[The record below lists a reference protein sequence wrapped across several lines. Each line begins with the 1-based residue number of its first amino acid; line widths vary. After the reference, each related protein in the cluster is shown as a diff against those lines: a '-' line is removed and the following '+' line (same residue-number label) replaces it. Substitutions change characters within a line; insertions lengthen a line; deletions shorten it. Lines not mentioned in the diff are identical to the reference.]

1 MTNYGVSIED
11 LNNFQSTLTKLYSQT
26 LYNKVLSIEQLRN
39 MSEPVKNVFIVDM
52 YEQLVKSANKLSD
65 VSEIKKIE
73 NYEKIVA
80 LLNVI
85 KEATENFI

>member
-1 MTNYGVSIED
+1 
-11 LNNFQSTLTKLYSQT
+11 
-26 LYNKVLSIEQLRN
+26 